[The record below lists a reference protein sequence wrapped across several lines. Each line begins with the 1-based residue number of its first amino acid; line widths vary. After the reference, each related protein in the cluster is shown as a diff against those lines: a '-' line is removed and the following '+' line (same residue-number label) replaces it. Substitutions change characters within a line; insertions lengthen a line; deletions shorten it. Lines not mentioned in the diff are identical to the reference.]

1 MSKPRTSLKFLKY
14 ADTFNT
20 YRTGDIIFREGDKG
34 DLMYVVKAGNV
45 DLQVLGRTVETLEPS
60 DILGEMAL
68 LDNYPRSAT
77 AVAVTDCQ
85 LVPIDAEKF
94 QFLISQTPYFAIEV
108 MQIMARRLRHM
119 NQEATDSAKTVVSP
133 GIQGKK

>member
-1 MSKPRTSLKFLKY
+1 MSKKRSSLNFLKY

-20 YRTGDIIFREGDKG
+20 YRTGEIIFREGDKG
-34 DLMYVVKAGNV
+34 HLMYVVKAGNV

-85 LVPIDAEKF
+85 LVPIDEEKF

-119 NQEATDSAKTVVSP
+119 NQEATDSGKTIVSP
-133 GIQGKK
+133 GIHPQN